1 MAALSGLRDLPSD
14 LREGSLS
21 QVFARTPG
29 KFIQPSMDCGVLL
42 RTHLF
47 KQHAHAE
54 NSKAAARM
62 HVEYFAMQFARG
74 HAIADAETQFRT
86 NGNGFERIDITTTR
100 AQFGNLPAN
109 ARSVAKA
116 NFGIREER
124 EPRICARCFIGTFS
138 HGVSPGARTPQFV

>member
-1 MAALSGLRDLPSD
+1 
-14 LREGSLS
+14 
-21 QVFARTPG
+21 
-29 KFIQPSMDCGVLL
+29 
-42 RTHLF
+42 
-47 KQHAHAE
+47 
-54 NSKAAARM
+54 
-62 HVEYFAMQFARG
+62 MQFARG

-124 EPRICARCFIGTFS
+124 ETADLCALLYRDFQPWRL
-138 HGVSPGARTPQFV
+138 PGARTPQFV